1 MNDKPVFSRNIKIQ
15 IRSSNYQKQ
24 RIKDRAEKLGVSMSE
39 YIRLLVEKDLRENKR
54 DGIITKSHP
63 L

>member
-1 MNDKPVFSRNIKIQ
+1 MDDKPIFARNIKIQ
-15 IRSSNYQKQ
+15 IRSSNYQKK

-54 DGIITKSHP
+54 DGIITKNHP